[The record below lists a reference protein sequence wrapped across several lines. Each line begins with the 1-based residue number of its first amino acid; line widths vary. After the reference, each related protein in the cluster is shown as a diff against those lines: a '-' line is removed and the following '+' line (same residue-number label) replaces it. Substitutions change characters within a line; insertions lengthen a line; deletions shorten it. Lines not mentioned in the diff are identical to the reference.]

1 VKRLEEWPYSNY
13 LEWIGKRQGTL
24 VDRDFVEEFFDSAA
38 VYQDF
43 VRNFLIMHEIPMEL
57 GEYLED

>member
-1 VKRLEEWPYSNY
+1 
-13 LEWIGKRQGTL
+13 
-24 VDRDFVEEFFDSAA
+24 VEEFFDSAA